1 MFENDVWSIP
11 ILGRAPRALTHVRR
25 LPTAVATP
33 QRAANVATGSRIRVR
48 ALLTS
53 VRRSFTLIVLPAS
66 TTAVAWQVQAG
77 ICAPAD
83 VDSDGATAL
92 SGNPPAGGAS
102 LRPGTGIRVG
112 LGIPGGYRQP
122 HRPCPER
129 GLPCAHAYGY
139 PADRA

>member
-33 QRAANVATGSRIRVR
+33 QRAVNVATGSRIRVR
-48 ALLTS
+48 ALSTS

-77 ICAPAD
+77 SCARRTLIWM
-83 VDSDGATAL
+83 VRLRYQVT
-92 SGNPPAGGAS
+92 
-102 LRPGTGIRVG
+102 LRPAERH
-112 LGIPGGYRQP
+112 YAQA
-122 HRPCPER
+122 PEF
-129 GLPCAHAYGY
+129 G
-139 PADRA
+139 